1 MEEIQMDKRDYDFV
15 AKLELLR
22 AIDERIALLDHIE
35 VEFDYLEEDV
45 EKLTRQ
51 LLDLSDKVEAEVLEF
66 LSSLVAEVQIYA
78 QKACASL

>member
-1 MEEIQMDKRDYDFV
+1 MDKRDYDFV

>member
-1 MEEIQMDKRDYDFV
+1 MDKRDYDFV

-22 AIDERIALLDHIE
+22 AIDERIAMLDHIE

>member
-45 EKLTRQ
+45 E
-51 LLDLSDKVEAEVLEF
+51 
-66 LSSLVAEVQIYA
+66 
-78 QKACASL
+78 

>member
-1 MEEIQMDKRDYDFV
+1 MDKRDYDFV

-66 LSSLVAEVQIYA
+66 HSSLVAEVQIYA

>member
-1 MEEIQMDKRDYDFV
+1 MDKRDYDFV

-35 VEFDYLEEDV
+35 VEFDYLDEDV

-78 QKACASL
+78 QKACTSL